1 MSRRCRALASGLPL
15 GKDPVGAREV
25 TGVTP
30 RPLLKIILMLR
41 LCFPEVPDRLDLC
54 DNLALPKTGRIQVGY
69 GFLGDALLSVVDIV
83 DRRTV

>member
-1 MSRRCRALASGLPL
+1 VSELKALPLPL

-30 RPLLKIILMLR
+30 RALLKIILMLG
-41 LCFPEVPDRLDLC
+41 LGFPEVSDRLNLC
-54 DNLALPKTGRIQVGY
+54 DNLAVPKTGGIHVGY
-69 GFLGDALLSVVDIV
+69 GFLGDALLLVVDIV